1 MSTYIV
7 QGRWTPNAIKGML
20 AHPEDQA
27 GALKKLYDATGG
39 KLISYYITFGEYDFL
54 IVAESPN
61 EKAVLSGLIVAAA
74 GGAVTNLKTTLA
86 VTTAEAKE
94 AFEAA
99 KGLIPTYKPPG
110 A

>member
-7 QGRWTPNAIKGML
+7 QGRWTPDAIKGML
-20 AHPEDQA
+20 AHPEDR
-27 GALKKLYDATGG
+27 GEALKKLYDATGG

-54 IVAESPN
+54 IVAESPD

-74 GGAVTNLKTTLA
+74 GGAVTNLKTTVA
-86 VTTAEAKE
+86 FTTAEAKQ
-94 AFEAA
+94 AFETA
-99 KGLIPTYKPPG
+99 KGLVSAYKPPG

>member
-20 AHPEDQA
+20 AHPEDRA
-27 GALKKLYDATGG
+27 EALKKLYDATGG

-99 KGLIPTYKPPG
+99 KGLISTYKPPG